1 MVNKQ
6 LKYFTRQR
14 YNDSAYEQFDE
25 RGLES
30 MKNKIMF
37 KCTIPAYCHVERQD
51 YVKANPFQFQSIY
64 GSGDYR
70 SNQFSRLADLI

>member
-30 MKNKIMF
+30 MKNMIM
-37 KCTIPAYCHVERQD
+37 YSS
-51 YVKANPFQFQSIY
+51 SILPRRET
-64 GSGDYR
+64 GLRKSKSISISIDLR
-70 SNQFSRLADLI
+70 IRRLPIESVF